1 MHFAL
6 VERQELFAKDA
17 MAASKK
23 PSKPK
28 TPPKSGASKAKQP
41 ELDAALFDALQ
52 EMLSEGRLGDLFDE
66 PDTPQELIEEI
77 AALEVDESRGL
88 FEDLVESLS
97 DMRIEANSGNRQA
110 RQEVRELLSWLEQ
123 RIEQPDLG
131 GTKLVMVAQAFGA
144 ANLALGPSLQGAI
157 TRQLQDVSDG
167 EDVASGSLET
177 LLEDLADEMEG
188 DPLEHFDALSH
199 IAHYLSEEAKWEI
212 AAKLAGNRDP
222 RLREMTLGFLLTA
235 DDRTVGVIC
244 DTLVASAE
252 HNPPESR
259 LVSRLALVRALV
271 LPDRAQRIDSVLAAL
286 RPRVVP
292 SPPERAVKL
301 TTVLASVPDG
311 AGATTIAASGKGR
324 PSQTVTLLIKTG
336 LGIVEISDLE
346 GITGQRLKMLFA
358 QSDIRAYP
366 VSQGHVAARLA
377 AAVAENWEG
386 GTPVPPLLVRF
397 MELLELSTLPA
408 DDFKPE
414 VLFDEILGGALLD
427 ASSPENQ
434 RTALQKLQDEGIL
447 VETWFEASDEIDAL
461 LSKIRSRDKRLEA
474 LLTSYLPT
482 RRWFWIRQ
490 CAWTAAILR
499 EQKGRDGKLAV
510 WVAVLGK
517 QLCSTRPLAE
527 SPLMQAVAEGTIKAF
542 MLQ

>member
-1 MHFAL
+1 
-6 VERQELFAKDA
+6 

-77 AALEVDESRGL
+77 AALEADESRGL
-88 FEDLVESLS
+88 FEDLVDALS

-131 GTKLVMVAQAFGA
+131 GSKLVMVAQAFGA
-144 ANLALGPSLQGAI
+144 ANLALGPSLQAAI
-157 TRQLQDVSDG
+157 TRQLQEGSDG
-167 EDVASGSLET
+167 EDVGGRSLET
-177 LLEDLADEMEG
+177 LLEDLADEMDG

-212 AAKLAGNRDP
+212 AAKLASNQDP

-235 DDRTVGVIC
+235 DDRTAGVIC
-244 DTLVASAE
+244 DALVASTE
-252 HNPPESR
+252 QNPPESR

-286 RPRVVP
+286 RPHVVP

-311 AGATTIAASGKGR
+311 AGATTIAASAKGR
-324 PSQTVTLLIKTG
+324 PSQTITLLIKTG

-358 QSDIRAYP
+358 QSDIRAHP
-366 VSQGHVAARLA
+366 ASQSHVATRLA

-408 DDFKPE
+408 NDFEPE
-414 VLFDEILGGALLD
+414 VLFDEILSGVLLD
-427 ASSPENQ
+427 VSSLENQ
-434 RTALQKLQDEGIL
+434 RTALQKLQDEGTL
-447 VETWFEASDEIDAL
+447 VETWFEANDEIDAL

-490 CAWTAAILR
+490 CAWTAGILR